1 MIKNIKATEDEIKT
15 QKKKYIIHIISL
27 IVNAIN
33 IQDMWLID
41 ENAIILRNFIIF
53 KPPRAPT
60 SADKAAEEMVIC
72 TAIEESIRQEIRN
85 IGASF

>member
-1 MIKNIKATEDEIKT
+1 
-15 QKKKYIIHIISL
+15 
-27 IVNAIN
+27 
-33 IQDMWLID
+33 MWLID

-72 TAIEESIRQEIRN
+72 TAIEESIR
-85 IGASF
+85 